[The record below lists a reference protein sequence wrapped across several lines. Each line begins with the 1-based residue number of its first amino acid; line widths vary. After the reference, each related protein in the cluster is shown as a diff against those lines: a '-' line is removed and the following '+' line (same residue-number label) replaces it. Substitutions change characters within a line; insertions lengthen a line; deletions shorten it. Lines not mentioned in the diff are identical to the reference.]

1 MLRYVDKMQR
11 HNRHVLAYLLITS
24 GPRHVPD
31 IAKEPAARTQ
41 MRALETMASKLDASF
56 NIVAWDYARKIT
68 SLNDLPQL
76 FKALQTM
83 TQSSED
89 GRGSGQIVID
99 SYSRLFRAATPEMQ
113 SELWSALIEYE
124 DHFRDIQTRKSLCDL
139 SSETA
144 LLVKTGNM
152 PRLEVGRQTA
162 VRSEKQRQ
170 AQTDSARVNSA
181 FVRTK
186 RAEHAAR
193 QLQRAFD
200 AYRDDIPGAS
210 LKAFIESD
218 ASMTVRNS
226 LGRAWTYSSAKRALR
241 ELRNKE

>member
-1 MLRYVDKMQR
+1 MQR
-11 HNRHVLAYLLITS
+11 HSRHVIAYLLITS

-31 IAKEPAARTQ
+31 ISKEPAARTQ
-41 MRALETMASKLDASF
+41 IRALEMMASKLDASLK
-56 NIVAWDYARKIT
+56 IVAWDYARKIT

-83 TQSSED
+83 KQSSED
-89 GRGSGQIVID
+89 GTGSGQIVID
-99 SYSRLFRAATPEMQ
+99 SYSRLFRAATPKMQ

-124 DHFRDIQTRKSLCDL
+124 EHFRDVQTRKSLCDL

-144 LLVKTGNM
+144 LLVKMGNM

-170 AQTDSARVNSA
+170 AQTESARVNSA
-181 FVRTK
+181 LVRK
-186 RAEHAAR
+186 QRAEDAVR
-193 QLQRAFD
+193 QLQQAFD
-200 AYRDDIPGAS
+200 AYKDDIPGAS
-210 LKAFIESD
+210 LKAFIDSD
-218 ASMTVRNS
+218 AAKTVRNS

-241 ELRNKE
+241 ELRNRQP